1 MLTSDLNGQIAASNI
16 SAVDKLAIRTAIAS
30 LELLKLAAVE
40 MGCQV
45 DELTAEMLIQWL
57 QLSRSHTFG

>member
-40 MGCQV
+40 TGCQV
-45 DELTAEMLIQWL
+45 DELTTEALIQWV